1 MIISVWKNK
10 YWLSVRLING
20 GNNMSER
27 FVLNET
33 SIFGRGC
40 RSELP
45 GEIKGR
51 GYKKVFLV
59 SD

>member
-1 MIISVWKNK
+1 
-10 YWLSVRLING
+10 
-20 GNNMSER
+20 MSER

-45 GEIKGR
+45 GGEPALYYPFYPRQGWA
-51 GYKKVFLV
+51 
-59 SD
+59 

>member
-1 MIISVWKNK
+1 MAN
-10 YWLSVRLING
+10 
-20 GNNMSER
+20 R

-51 GYKKVFLV
+51 GYCLFN
-59 SD
+59 